1 MSYFGNK
8 DNDDLLEEIE
18 YYLKEHTIED
28 LMQVVTY
35 AVSNKEH
42 EYISQGE

>member
-1 MSYFGNK
+1 MSYFGNDDK
-8 DNDDLLEEIE
+8 DNLLEELE

-35 AVSNKEH
+35 AVSNKEQ